1 MEFGGFSFFDIAVL
15 AIVFLGA
22 LFGLVTGFVR
32 GGLFVASWIGA
43 GLVTIYGL
51 EHVSPIAGQYIQP
64 DWLAQ
69 LIAGAVLFIVALI
82 VLHLLS
88 HMLSGWVR
96 SGRLNAL
103 DRSLGLLAGLA
114 TAGIVISVA
123 FLFLSDIFLD
133 DPPPWVESARTRPAV
148 ERGALLVKDILP
160 AKIIG
165 ETGAALESAQER
177 ANDIDAARKALD
189 RLTRPPETSAPPP
202 QEGYN
207 ERERDSLEDLIRQ
220 NQ

>member
-1 MEFGGFSFFDIAVL
+1 MDFGGFSIFDIAVL
-15 AIVFLGA
+15 ATIFLGA

-43 GLVTIYGL
+43 GLITIFGL
-51 EHVSPIAGQYIQP
+51 ARVSPLAARYINP
-64 DWLAQ
+64 EWLAD
-69 LIAGAVLFIVALI
+69 LVAGAALFIVALI

-88 HMLSGWVR
+88 HILSGWVR
-96 SGRLNAL
+96 AGRLNAL

-123 FLFLSDIFLD
+123 FLFLSDVFGD
-133 DPPPWVESARTRPAV
+133 EPPPWVENARTRPAV
-148 ERGALLVKDILP
+148 ERGALLVKELLP
-160 AKIIG
+160 AKVIG
-165 ETGAALESAQER
+165 ETGDALKRAQQR
-177 ANDIDAARKALD
+177 ANDIDAARDALD
-189 RLTRPPETSAPPP
+189 RLTRPPESSAPRP

-207 ERERDSLEDLIRQ
+207 ERERDGLEDLIRR

>member
-1 MEFGGFSFFDIAVL
+1 MEIAGFSGFDIGVL
-15 AIVFLGA
+15 AVVFLGA

-43 GLVTIYGL
+43 GLITIYGF
-51 EHVSPIAGQYIQP
+51 ETVTPFAAQYIQP
-64 DWLAQ
+64 VWLAD

-82 VLHLLS
+82 VLHLIS

-114 TAGIVISVA
+114 ASALVVCVG
-123 FLFLSDIFLD
+123 FLFMSDVWAED
-133 DPPPWVESARTRPAV
+133 TPEWVDTARTRPAV
-148 ERGALLVKDILP
+148 ERGALLVRELLP
-160 AKIIG
+160 ENLIG
-165 ETGAALESAQER
+165 QTGAALERAQQR
-177 ANDIDAARKALD
+177 ANDVEAAREALD
-189 RLTRPPETSAPPP
+189 RLTSPPDSTAPPA
-202 QEGYN
+202 QEGYKDGV
-207 ERERDSLEDLIRQ
+207 RKGIEDLIRE

>member
-1 MEFGGFSFFDIAVL
+1 MEFGGFSVFDIAVL
-15 AIVFLGA
+15 ATVFLGA

-51 EHVSPIAGQYIQP
+51 EHVAPIAAQHIQP
-64 DWLAQ
+64 EWLAE
-69 LIAGAVLFIVALI
+69 LVAGAALFIVALI
-82 VLHLLS
+82 AFHLVSL
-88 HMLSGWVR
+88 MLSGWVR
-96 SGRLNAL
+96 AGRLNAL

-123 FLFLSDIFLD
+123 FLFLSDIFQD
-133 DPPPWVESARTRPAV
+133 DPPDWVETARTRPAV
-148 ERGALLVKDILP
+148 ERGALIVKDILP
-160 AKIIG
+160 ASIIG
-165 ETGAALESAQER
+165 ETGAALERAQDR
-177 ANDIDAARKALD
+177 ANDLDAARKALE
-189 RLTRPPETSAPPP
+189 RLSGPPESSAPRP

-207 ERERDSLEDLIRQ
+207 ERERDSLEDLIRR

>member
-1 MEFGGFSFFDIAVL
+1 MEFGGFSVFDIAVL
-15 AIVFLGA
+15 ATVFLGA

-51 EHVSPIAGQYIQP
+51 GHVAPIVAQHIQP
-64 DWLAQ
+64 EWLAE
-69 LIAGAVLFIVALI
+69 LVAGAALFIVALI
-82 VLHLLS
+82 AFHLVS

-96 SGRLNAL
+96 AGRLNAL

-123 FLFLSDIFLD
+123 FLFLSDIFQD
-133 DPPPWVESARTRPAV
+133 DPPDWVETARTRPAV

-160 AKIIG
+160 ASIIG
-165 ETGAALESAQER
+165 ETGAALERAQDR
-177 ANDIDAARKALD
+177 ANDLDAARKALE
-189 RLTRPPETSAPPP
+189 RLSGPPESSAPRP

-207 ERERDSLEDLIRQ
+207 ERERDSLEDLIRR

>member
-1 MEFGGFSFFDIAVL
+1 MEFGGFSIFDIAVL
-15 AIVFLGA
+15 AIIFLGA

-43 GLVTIYGL
+43 GLITIYGL
-51 EHVSPIAGQYIQP
+51 EHVAPISAQYVKP
-64 DWLAQ
+64 EWLAD
-69 LIAGAVLFIVALI
+69 LVAGAALFIVALI
-82 VLHLLS
+82 ALHLIS
-88 HMLSGWVR
+88 HILSGWVR

-123 FLFLSDIFLD
+123 FLFLSDVFGD
-133 DPPPWVESARTRPAV
+133 DPPPWVETARTRPAV
-148 ERGALLVKDILP
+148 ERGALLVKDLLP

-165 ETGAALESAQER
+165 KTGDALERAQER
-177 ANDIDAARKALD
+177 ANDIDAAREALD
-189 RLTRPPETSAPPP
+189 RLTRPPESSAPQP

-207 ERERDSLEDLIRQ
+207 ERERDSLEDLIRR

>member
-1 MEFGGFSFFDIAVL
+1 MEFGGFSIFDIAVL
-15 AIVFLGA
+15 ATIFLGA

-32 GGLFVASWIGA
+32 GGLFVASWISA
-43 GLVTIYGL
+43 GLITIFGL
-51 EHVSPIAGQYIQP
+51 EHVSPISAQYINP
-64 DWLAQ
+64 EWLAD
-69 LIAGAVLFIVALI
+69 LVAGAVLFIVALI

-88 HMLSGWVR
+88 HILSGWVR
-96 SGRLNAL
+96 AGRLNAL

-123 FLFLSDIFLD
+123 FLFLSDVFGD
-133 DPPPWVESARTRPAV
+133 DPPPWVESARTLPVV
-148 ERGALLVKDILP
+148 ERGALLVKGFLP

-165 ETGAALESAQER
+165 ETGNALERTQER
-177 ANDIDAARKALD
+177 ANDIDAAREALD
-189 RLTRPPETSAPPP
+189 RLTQPPESSAPRP

-207 ERERDSLEDLIRQ
+207 ERERDGLEDLIRR

>member
-1 MEFGGFSFFDIAVL
+1 MEFGGFSVFDIAVL
-15 AIVFLGA
+15 AIIFLGA

-43 GLVTIYGL
+43 GLITIYGL
-51 EHVSPIAGQYIQP
+51 EHVSPISNQYINP
-64 DWLAQ
+64 AWLAD
-69 LIAGAVLFIVALI
+69 LVAGGGLFIVALI

-96 SGRLNAL
+96 AGRLNAL

-123 FLFLSDIFLD
+123 FLFLSDVFED
-133 DPPPWVESARTRPAV
+133 DPPPWVESARTLPVV
-148 ERGALLVKDILP
+148 ERGALLVKEFLP

-165 ETGAALESAQER
+165 ETGNALERAQER
-177 ANDIDAARKALD
+177 ANDIDAAREALD
-189 RLTRPPETSAPPP
+189 RLTQPPESSAPRP

-207 ERERDSLEDLIRQ
+207 ERERDGLEDLIRR

>member
-1 MEFGGFSFFDIAVL
+1 MEFGGFSVFDIAVL
-15 AIVFLGA
+15 ATVFLGA

-51 EHVSPIAGQYIQP
+51 GHVAPIAAQHIQP
-64 DWLAQ
+64 EWLAE
-69 LIAGAVLFIVALI
+69 LVAGAALFIVALI
-82 VLHLLS
+82 AFHLVS

-96 SGRLNAL
+96 AGRLNAL

-114 TAGIVISVA
+114 TAGILISVA
-123 FLFLSDIFLD
+123 FLFLSDIFQD
-133 DPPPWVESARTRPAV
+133 DPPDWVETARTRPAV

-160 AKIIG
+160 ASIIG
-165 ETGAALESAQER
+165 ETGAALERAQDR
-177 ANDIDAARKALD
+177 ANDLDAARKALE
-189 RLTRPPETSAPPP
+189 RLSGPRESSAPRP

-207 ERERDSLEDLIRQ
+207 ERERDSLEDLIRR